1 MGIEWFRWFHGAVAD
16 DKWPLVARRSGQS
29 VAVVVAVWAALLEC
43 ASQAGERGSVEAF
56 DPESLDALLHLP
68 DGTCQAVFDALCEGR
83 KPRIV
88 NGRVA
93 RWTVRQPEREDP
105 GAAARKR
112 IQREREKEKGE
123 GAACAVP
130 PCHAASRAGAYGC
143 DAACPVLAGHE
154 TGRQTAGPVTPDKK
168 RADKKRQ
175 EKIKEEF
182 PAMPVPGHAGPLRS
196 RSGAAEEAD
205 VSVPFVAGNAAAAAA
220 RAEALTA
227 GGSSHGAADLEFQEL
242 RVFYDEHAR
251 AEAPKAGN
259 AEYRQC
265 RAARIWPGLDVV
277 CRAITALSATDAQW
291 KNGFAPG
298 LARFLRE
305 QHWRKQPAAGRGGS
319 RRAGDGAVDPIT
331 AKNMQAAAR
340 VLARRQGGAL

>member
-68 DGTCQAVFDALCEGR
+68 DGTCQSVFDALCEGR
-83 KPRIV
+83 KPRIAG
-88 NGRVA
+88 GRIA
-93 RWTVRQPEREDP
+93 RWAARQPEREDP

-112 IQREREKEKGE
+112 SQREREKEKSQCD
-123 GAACAVP
+123 ARAVP
-130 PCHAASRAGAYGC
+130 PGHAVPRTVAAGC
-143 DAACPVLAGHE
+143 DAGCPVSAGHE
-154 TGRQTAGPVTPDKK
+154 TPGAVTPDKK
-168 RADKKRQ
+168 RAEKKRQ
-175 EKIKEEF
+175 EKSREEF
-182 PAMPVPGHAGPLRS
+182 SAMSVPGHAGPPRP
-196 RSGAAEEAD
+196 RSGAMEEAD

-220 RAEALTA
+220 KAADFA
-227 GGSSHGAADLEFQEL
+227 MDGSLRGAAAIEFQEL
-242 RVFYDEHAR
+242 RVFYDGHAR
-251 AEAPKAGN
+251 AEAPMAGF

-265 RAARIWPGLDVV
+265 RAARIWPGMDAV
-277 CRAITALSATDAQW
+277 CRAIAALAATDAQW

-305 QHWRKQPAAGRGGS
+305 QHWRKQPAGS
-319 RRAGDGAVDPIT
+319 RRAGDGAMDPVT
-331 AKNMQAAAR
+331 AKNMEAAAR
-340 VLARRQGGAL
+340 VLARRQGGAR